1 MAHRRAAGSWR
12 RPRGRP
18 SGPQPGLE
26 LGLGLDLELE
36 HAYYLLM
43 TTYLELEHGALDE
56 RLEAWVGSG

>member
-1 MAHRRAAGSWR
+1 M
-12 RPRGRP
+12 
-18 SGPQPGLE
+18 GLG

-36 HAYYLLM
+36 HAYYLRL